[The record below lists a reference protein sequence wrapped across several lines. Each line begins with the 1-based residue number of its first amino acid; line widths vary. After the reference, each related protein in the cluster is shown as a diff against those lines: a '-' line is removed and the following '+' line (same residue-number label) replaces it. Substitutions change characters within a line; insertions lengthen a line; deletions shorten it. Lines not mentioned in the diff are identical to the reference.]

1 MLKSKIF
8 FGEKFG
14 HFCQDFF
21 IYSVMRY
28 IKTFEG
34 LTNIYLNDNESE
46 FMMKHAISE
55 QDLEL
60 VKRLIKGGYDL
71 ISSNVDWL
79 YIASSNRNK
88 VKGNLPIIEELIK
101 AGIDINSPE
110 VHKNPLWCELLS
122 SRSNIEYI
130 RLLFDNGSDPN
141 ILLDRKN
148 GLTPI
153 IISSLDIST
162 HFDTGSKTF
171 PKLLEEFIKRG
182 VDLKAKDEKNMDFYD
197 HLLLIKSDFR
207 DLVLEVLKKYDLLYK
222 EYLRKLN
229 VSKFNLK

>member
-1 MLKSKIF
+1 
-8 FGEKFG
+8 
-14 HFCQDFF
+14 
-21 IYSVMRY
+21 MRY

-101 AGIDINSPE
+101 AGIDINSAD
-110 VHKNPLWCELLS
+110 VSKNPLWCELIN
-122 SRSNIEYI
+122 SRTNIEYI
-130 RLLFDNGSDPN
+130 RLLFDNGANPN

-162 HFDTGSKTF
+162 HFDTGKKTF
-171 PKLLEEFIKRG
+171 PKVLEEFIKRG
-182 VDLKAKDEKNMDFYD
+182 VDLKVKDEQNKDFYD
-197 HLLLIKSDFR
+197 HLLLIDSNFR
-207 DLVLEVLKKYDLLYK
+207 DVVLEVLKKHDLLYR
-222 EYLRKLN
+222 EYLRRLN
-229 VSKFNLK
+229 VNKFNLK